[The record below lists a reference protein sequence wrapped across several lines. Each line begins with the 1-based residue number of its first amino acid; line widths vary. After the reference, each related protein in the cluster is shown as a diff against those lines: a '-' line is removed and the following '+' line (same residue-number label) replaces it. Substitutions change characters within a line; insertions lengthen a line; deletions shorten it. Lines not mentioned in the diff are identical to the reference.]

1 MQEVRSKSTLFL
13 IVQISYSVILKEL
26 LKSNPAHVVVTS
38 FIMEKG
44 QLQKPA
50 FLYWPVRL
58 QQYNKR
64 VVHAIRI
71 HLNHCGVGRVVTG
84 VQITDS
90 PISFTYN
97 VNSRREVR

>member
-50 FLYWPVRL
+50 FLYWPV
-58 QQYNKR
+58 
-64 VVHAIRI
+64 
-71 HLNHCGVGRVVTG
+71 
-84 VQITDS
+84 
-90 PISFTYN
+90 
-97 VNSRREVR
+97 